1 MTPLVECESRPL
13 AGASWAR
20 FGAAAALLWVTL
32 LASPASFA
40 VERIV
45 LEVDE
50 ITSPATQAAGTSV
63 TLDLSRGEP
72 VAHVR
77 VGQVAVPAP
86 IGPLRNVQ
94 MECTKIYAREPTIPC
109 REGTL
114 TADGESR
121 KNNELKVPGEY
132 DTERQAVIA
141 RGSEL
146 PLAGG

>member
-50 ITSPATQAAGTSV
+50 ITSPATQAAATSV
-63 TLDLSRGEP
+63 TLDLARSEP

-77 VGQVAVPAP
+77 IGQGAVPAP

-94 MECTKIYAREPTIPC
+94 VECTKIYVREPSIAC

-114 TADGESR
+114 TADGGPT
-121 KNNELKVPGEY
+121 KNITLKVSGEY
-132 DTERQAVIA
+132 ETERQAVFAA
-141 RGSEL
+141 RSERSL
-146 PLAGG
+146 GG